1 MTTDNTPQLSFDEHG
16 AITVGTIS
24 EANMLDAM
32 NVTEF
37 GNEVLAFVKGKDGVH
52 LLLNFANVDYMS
64 SAALTELLRINENLG
79 KANGSVRLTG
89 LTSDIRKVFQIT
101 NLEKLFVIHEG
112 DDIASAT
119 ERFERSLDVAD
130 DEQAWAGRDED
141 P

>member
-1 MTTDNTPQLSFDEHG
+1 MTTNNTPQLSFDERG

-24 EANMLDAM
+24 DANMLDAM

-64 SAALTELLRINENLG
+64 SAALTELLRINENLQ

-89 LTSDIRKVFQIT
+89 LTKDIRKVFQIT
-101 NLEKLFVIHEG
+101 NLEKLFVIH
-112 DDIASAT
+112 DDDSVDVAVS
-119 ERFERSLDVAD
+119 RFERALSIAAEDDAWPAD
-130 DEQAWAGRDED
+130 
-141 P
+141 

>member
-1 MTTDNTPQLSFDEHG
+1 MTTNNTPQLSFDERG
-16 AITVGTIS
+16 TITVGTIS
-24 EANMLDAM
+24 DANMLDAM

-79 KANGSVRLTG
+79 QANGSVRLTG

-101 NLEKLFVIHEG
+101 NLEKLFVIH
-112 DDIASAT
+112 DDDTVDEAVN
-119 ERFERSLDVAD
+119 RFERALSIAAEDDAWSAD
-130 DEQAWAGRDED
+130 
-141 P
+141 